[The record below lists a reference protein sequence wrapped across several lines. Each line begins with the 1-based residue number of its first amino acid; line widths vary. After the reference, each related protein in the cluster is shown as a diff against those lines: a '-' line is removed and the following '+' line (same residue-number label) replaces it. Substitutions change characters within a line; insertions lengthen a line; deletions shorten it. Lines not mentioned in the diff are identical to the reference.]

1 MWRLLRLE
9 AGKSADFQKT
19 SRAGAGENL
28 NPARARGPQL
38 RDRET
43 PLWCGHYQQRQFH
56 KDQSSLMTSAL
67 ATPRADLKPN
77 TLAYETTPLVKP
89 TGFRE
94 YDARWLYGPEI
105 NLLGVQALGLGLGTL
120 IREAG
125 KAPRIVVGHDF
136 RAYSTSI
143 KQALT
148 VGLMTAGIEVN
159 DIGLALSPVAYF
171 AQFALDIP
179 AVAMV
184 TASHNENGWTG
195 VKMGYDRPLTFGPD
209 EMGRLKEI
217 VLKGEGKAAPGGA
230 YKWIPGL
237 REKYIDDLAKA
248 GKIKRKLKV
257 VAACGNGTAGAFAPE
272 ALARLGVDVIPMDA
286 ELDHSFPKYNPN
298 PEDLEMLH
306 AMQHAVREHGADLA
320 LGFDGDGDRCGVVD
334 DEGEEIFAD
343 KIGVLIARDL
353 SALHKNAQFVV
364 DVKSTGLFVTDPVL
378 MRNGAKTVYWKTG
391 HSYIKRKN
399 HELGAIAGF
408 EKSGHFFFN
417 KPIGRGYD
425 DGLVAAIALL
435 QMLDRAPDMK
445 LSDMRKSLPKTWQSP
460 TMSPHCADEAKYGV
474 VDKVVKTI
482 EARAKDGGA
491 IIGQKIRDVVTV
503 NGVRITAADGTWG
516 LIRAS
521 SNKPE
526 LVVVVESPT
535 SEENMRAMFA
545 ELDAVLSAHKEV
557 GAYNQKL

>member
-1 MWRLLRLE
+1 M
-9 AGKSADFQKT
+9 D
-19 SRAGAGENL
+19 
-28 NPARARGPQL
+28 ARFMT
-38 RDRET
+38 D
-43 PLWCGHYQQRQFH
+43 
-56 KDQSSLMTSAL
+56 SLA
-67 ATPRADLKPN
+67 APRADLKPN
-77 TLAYETTPLVKP
+77 TLAYETTPLVKS

-94 YDARWLYGPEI
+94 YDARWLFGPEI
-105 NLLGVQALGLGLGTL
+105 NLLGIQALGLGLGTL
-120 IREAG
+120 IRDAG
-125 KAPRIVVGHDF
+125 REPRIVVGHDF
-136 RAYSTSI
+136 RGYSTSI

-195 VKMGYDRPLTFGPD
+195 VKMGYDKPLTFGPD

-217 VLKGEGKAAPGGA
+217 VLGGKGRPHSGGA
-230 YKWIPGL
+230 YRWVPGL
-237 REKYIDDLAKA
+237 RELYLDDLASA
-248 GKIKRKLKV
+248 GKIQRKLKV
-257 VAACGNGTAGAFAPE
+257 IAACGNGTAGAYAPE
-272 ALARLGVDVIPMDA
+272 ALARLGVEVIPMDA

-298 PEDLEMLH
+298 PEDLVMLH
-306 AMQHAVREHGADLA
+306 AMQRAVREHGADLA

-353 SALHKNAQFVV
+353 SALNPGAQFVV

-378 MRNGAKTVYWKTG
+378 QKNGAKTVYWKTG
-391 HSYIKRKN
+391 HSYIKRKS
-399 HELGAIAGF
+399 HELGALAGF

-417 KPIGRGYD
+417 KPVGRGYD

-435 QMLDRAPDMK
+435 KMLDRNPGKK
-445 LSDMRKSLPKTWQSP
+445 LSDLRKSLPKTWQSP
-460 TMSPHCADEAKYGV
+460 TMSPKCSDETKYGV
-474 VDKVVKTI
+474 VEKVVAEI
-482 EARAKDGGA
+482 EARARRGDR

-503 NGVRITAADGTWG
+503 NGVRITAQDGTWG

-526 LVVVVESPT
+526 LVVVVESPA
-535 SEENMRAMFA
+535 SEANMRAMFE
-545 ELDAVLSAHKEV
+545 ELDKVLRQHKEV